1 MARRK
6 TALTLAVGSA
16 FAASLATP
24 ALAQPG
30 SNPFAMQSLET
41 GYQVADVMD
50 GNGNP
55 IPGMNKAH
63 EAKCGGDKAKEA
75 KCGGD
80 KAKNAGNDG
89 DKKMEGKCGEG
100 KCGGSK

>member
-30 SNPFAMQSLET
+30 SNPFAMQSLKT

-55 IPGMNKAH
+55 VPGVN
-63 EAKCGGDKAKEA
+63 KAKEA
-75 KCGGD
+75 KCGSD
-80 KAKNAGNDG
+80 KAQEAQNDS
-89 DKKMEGKCGEG
+89 DKKKEGKCGEG